1 MPWITVTAGLG
12 RYHSC
17 VVQTGRTLG
26 PDEQN
31 RPPPCMSSLLASTA
45 SQTPRRVPA
54 QPSLRAGEQQFSLA
68 PGVHALGGKAPDAVP
83 LAALQSQP
91 RAAILMV
98 SDEGVTVLQR
108 TTASVVVRVDGEPI
122 GIAPIELRGGTRI
135 EFGECRVWFDTEAPI
150 AARPTGE
157 QTATGATTGAG
168 RVLAMN
174 GTGSTRPGVAAWAPR
189 NPLGEPTM
197 DAALVELK
205 SGMRHPLPMR
215 RISIGRDDSC
225 DVIVRGNSVSRRHA
239 TIAPVAG
246 GFLLRDESANGTLV
260 NGIRIVGTYL
270 LANGDVVRVQDEEL
284 RVEIDASTPAPIV
297 RGDKTTQLDL
307 SHITR
312 GATEEQA
319 RAAAVRPV
327 TATLEIVRGPFS
339 GASFQVDRAVCSIG
353 RADDN
358 DIRIHDD
365 TVSLSHAT
373 LLRKQGVWFVV
384 DLRSMNGTYVDGS
397 RVSGE
402 RELHPG
408 ACVRLGAVE
417 LMFRAIDTVER
428 KKDETPRNGFWAK
441 LKGFLRSFL
450 PPLE

>member
-1 MPWITVTAGLG
+1 MT
-12 RYHSC
+12 H
-17 VVQTGRTLG
+17 
-26 PDEQN
+26 
-31 RPPPCMSSLLASTA
+31 LLAPLS
-45 SQTPRRVPA
+45 SQPRFRPTA
-54 QPSLRAGEQQFSLA
+54 QPSLRAGEDQFSLA
-68 PGVHALGGKAPDAVP
+68 PGVHALGGRAPDAVP
-83 LAALQSQP
+83 LAAVQSQP
-91 RAAILMV
+91 RAATLIV

-122 GIAPIELRGGTRI
+122 GIAPLELRGGTRI
-135 EFGECRVWFDTEAPI
+135 EFGDCRVWFETETEPVS
-150 AARPTGE
+150 RPAGE
-157 QTATGATTGAG
+157 PSEAGATTESGRALTMSGTAGAPHALAARALG
-168 RVLAMN
+168 R
-174 GTGSTRPGVAAWAPR
+174 TEAAR
-189 NPLGEPTM
+189 MT
-197 DAALVELK
+197 DAALVEVK

-284 RVEIDASTPAPIV
+284 RVELDASAPAPIV
-297 RGDKTTQLDL
+297 RGVQTTQLDL

-312 GATEEQA
+312 GVTEEQA
-319 RAAAVRPV
+319 RAAAMRPV
-327 TATLEIVRGPFS
+327 TASLEIVRGPFT

-417 LMFRAIDTVER
+417 LVFRAIDTVER
-428 KKDETPRNGFWAK
+428 KPPEAPRTGFWAK
-441 LKGFLRSFL
+441 LKAYLRAVM